1 MPTLFHKN
9 SKAFYVNPQNLNG
22 DAFKLDQGESNHAT
36 RVLRLK
42 VGDQICLLNGVGV
55 GYHAVFESVG
65 KEVSGTIKETI
76 VGLGE
81 NQYSIILA
89 PSLIKRDR
97 FELMLEKATEMG
109 VTEIQPL
116 ALDRCVKKTLNV
128 DRSQKIVTSSA
139 KQCCRSWFPV
149 LHEPIEMRSLLENE
163 NGQVISG
170 LMGAERSLS
179 QLNLDQNVTVII
191 GPEGDFTENEI
202 EQMKDA
208 GVLFYNLGQRRL
220 RAETAALNSL
230 AVLNELLNR

>member
-1 MPTLFHKN
+1 
-9 SKAFYVNPQNLNG
+9 
-22 DAFKLDQGESNHAT
+22 
-36 RVLRLK
+36 
-42 VGDQICLLNGVGV
+42 
-55 GYHAVFESVG
+55 
-65 KEVSGTIKETI
+65 
-76 VGLGE
+76 
-81 NQYSIILA
+81 
-89 PSLIKRDR
+89 
-97 FELMLEKATEMG
+97 
-109 VTEIQPL
+109 
-116 ALDRCVKKTLNV
+116 
-128 DRSQKIVTSSA
+128 
-139 KQCCRSWFPV
+139 
-149 LHEPIEMRSLLENE
+149 MRSLLENV